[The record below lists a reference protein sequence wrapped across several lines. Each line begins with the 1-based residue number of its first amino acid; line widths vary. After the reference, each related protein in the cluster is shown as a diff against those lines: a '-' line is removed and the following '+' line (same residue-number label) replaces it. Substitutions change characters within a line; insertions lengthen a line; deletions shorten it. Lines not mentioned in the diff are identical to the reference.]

1 MPVAAA
7 AAALALALAVPGV
20 LGSVLLAARPTEP
33 WEPPAGAARD
43 ALVARYV
50 HEDGEPGF
58 FRCAAGAYLVK
69 TDVDRAFALDVA
81 CYLERFRS
89 QLRAIFREYV
99 PERRPP
105 LVVVYRDR
113 ERYRRVVGGGESRGF
128 YSPKTRTLSTYL
140 DVEKGERDFATFYA
154 RILLHEGTH
163 QLVTALIGPAP
174 PWFDEGVASY
184 FQEWDVRRTVDDNLD
199 RLKDTHY
206 RFQDVR
212 DAFGTERWV
221 PLARLL
227 ALDRAAF
234 APDDF
239 GPATNLH
246 YAEAAS
252 FVSFLLA
259 TDERRKMFR
268 RIYVS
273 LRRQE
278 GKEGLDRVL
287 HPAAVGRL
295 DEAWREHV
303 AARVAAAAARD

>member
-1 MPVAAA
+1 MTA
-7 AAALALALAVPGV
+7 AAALLPGLLA
-20 LGSVLLAARPTEP
+20 SVLLAARPTEP

-58 FRCAAGAYLVK
+58 FRCAAGAYIVK

-81 CYLERFRS
+81 CFMERFRS

-105 LVVVYRDR
+105 LVVVYRER
-113 ERYRRVVGGGESRGF
+113 ERYRRAIGGGDSRGF

-140 DVEKGERDFATFYA
+140 DVEKDERDFVTFYA
-154 RILLHEGTH
+154 KILLHEGTH
-163 QLVTALIGPAP
+163 QLVTALVGPAP

-184 FQEWDVRRTVDDNLD
+184 FQEWDARRTVDENLE

-206 RFQDVR
+206 RFADVR

-227 ALDRAAF
+227 AIEREAW

-239 GPATNLH
+239 GAVTNLH

-259 TDERRKMFR
+259 SDERRKTFR
-268 RIYVS
+268 RIFVS

-278 GKEGLDRVL
+278 GKEGLDRIL
-287 HPAAVGRL
+287 HGAAVAKL
-295 DEAWREHV
+295 DAAWREHV
-303 AARVAAAAARD
+303 AARVAAADARD